1 MRIIIY
7 LNIYK
12 LYYILYYILYSLYMP
27 KDNSIKIE
35 NIEDNEDKENKTIE
49 LQQKLLKMIQERI
62 NILDRLYSKNLIS
75 KKDYDISKAKIYSWI
90 K

>member
-12 LYYILYYILYSLYMP
+12 LYYILYSLYMP

-62 NILDRLYSKNLIS
+62 NILDRLYSK
-75 KKDYDISKAKIYSWI
+75 KDYDISKAKIYSWI